1 MASLT
6 FDQESPY
13 DIDTFCGMSAQDQ
26 KDEIARLADHLET
39 IPGADNNGPTRRA
52 TYEALI
58 DEYSRRDAGV
68 NDAQILQQDNYMG
81 NVPADALGNANLGP
95 AVSMNGD
102 QAVFDDFSL
111 GTPAIPPPSK
121 SLTVAQIKDGLA
133 AMGVEIPQNV
143 KRKAQLLKLYEK
155 SYPDSP
161 EFGPQSP
168 PMTGMDGSSSSS
180 SGMSKESVG
189 SKSNNNSSSSGINL
203 SAQEL
208 PQVINAQPT
217 STEITRQYANIGR
230 TKLNTVFQR
239 MVQGAAIQGRGSL
252 NQRPR
257 YNAMM
262 AEATQ
267 RLSAASSFFETNK
280 KVFYLFTGRINV
292 GLGKS
297 IALRIAPGA
306 GNRQLSAVTTPPQS
320 SSSTLVPGYTTF
332 LVATQNPD
340 GTLVG
345 PPPSTEYGTYAYLT
359 QTLGT
364 PPQALEQ
371 LAQAGDRTF
380 HPELLDPNTLLQN
393 CLYTQD
399 ANTGSGYFYTQLPV
413 SREVLP
419 ADQAVSGDPDDHTR
433 MNLLYFMNPS
443 ELADCFEQG
452 LFHQLE
458 YYSDKFHT
466 SISARWKVH
475 LANHALTSSQ
485 PPTFMEKF
493 SMLRQ
498 VLMESFTGIEAFTG
512 NLDVAMGNPDTV
524 YLYMVYKHFVQLI
537 QKLTNELI
545 MLNTNEANAVQGQE
559 GRLNAARE
567 KKYTEL
573 RATIKEMD
581 AWNYSVQ
588 TSRTEDYMSANH
600 TNFSALGISRDPSD
614 FTAPYSTRRMATY
627 KIMEGTK
634 PPSCYPR
641 WMANTF
647 SAMKAV
653 EDTIGAQTPQQLDA
667 AVDLNVLLFNK
678 SRPTTQQMLIFGNT
692 QSILAEAQRNRD
704 QLLAASPQE
713 KLRLLSETR
722 ATSDNQTTV
731 GQEMA
736 KTNTAQ
742 ASHKAAV
749 LEVMA
754 MSDDDF
760 FALTGMQKAR
770 IRAQRALE
778 VLTHKLQNRNYQAFN
793 EGDMVEMPIAEKAAE
808 IRADVKAALQEN
820 RTGPSQTSLPSEVGA
835 NLPNPKVRI
844 KQDGINTAARDGI
857 PDIVY
862 TCSTSEGDISIF
874 QLALLSSS
882 SNVALANE
890 NLIKRAMVRDVSPN
904 TGIDVQTAARLLG
917 RTDGIFTPTDG
928 SMDIEERLYA
938 AKLEVLQAREL
949 LSNEEAQH
957 RADATILQ
965 MKRYQ
970 RAQEA
975 AMRQIVQ
982 LQLNDRQL
990 AALTQQQGQAQH
1002 TESQDRQAY
1011 IFKKYQLYKRKWM
1024 ALNRSWNELHR
1035 LDAVNVSED
1044 GTRPALPTWSET
1056 TGAQASQPAITASV
1070 RVLKVG
1076 IALRTF
1082 DFVTRNLGLAT
1093 ADPTSLT
1100 NRLRSSV
1107 FETDETLETTWNNG
1121 VLKSFGE
1128 WASTDPEVASNA
1140 SYTEAWY
1147 AGWLEQSRRLNQL
1160 VVDQVMEEQQAAE
1173 VARQQAARDAEAA
1186 RDAQRG
1192 EKRDGAGDEFLPD
1205 GRRKQPSSSSTT
1217 TTTTTTT
1224 SGSSNNNTDDDGDA
1238 TMTGG
1243 KRKNKTRKR
1252 KNKTKRRKKM
1262 KGGKK
1267 TKSKGKKKKSK
1278 TRRKRGGRDCKKIL
1292 KEEKVCDKK
1301 SWMKASRKLHPDKGG
1316 DGDKFRDMNECYQ
1329 ANKDSLSCDTKTETK
1344 IVNPAAQ
1351 INNEPLLLMDTLPEV
1366 SGKKAKEIFKQITAE

>member
-1 MASLT
+1 MVV
-6 FDQESPY
+6 
-13 DIDTFCGMSAQDQ
+13 
-26 KDEIARLADHLET
+26 
-39 IPGADNNGPTRRA
+39 PG
-52 TYEALI
+52 
-58 DEYSRRDAGV
+58 
-68 NDAQILQQDNYMG
+68 
-81 NVPADALGNANLGP
+81 
-95 AVSMNGD
+95 
-102 QAVFDDFSL
+102 
-111 GTPAIPPPSK
+111 
-121 SLTVAQIKDGLA
+121 
-133 AMGVEIPQNV
+133 
-143 KRKAQLLKLYEK
+143 
-155 SYPDSP
+155 
-161 EFGPQSP
+161 
-168 PMTGMDGSSSSS
+168 
-180 SGMSKESVG
+180 SGMSKEGVG
-189 SKSNNNSSSSGINL
+189 SSSSGINL
-203 SAQEL
+203 SAQVPAIE
-208 PQVINAQPT
+208 INSQPT
-217 STEITRQYANIGR
+217 STEITREYANIGR
-230 TKLNTVFQR
+230 AKLNTVFQR

-252 NQRPR
+252 NQRAR
-257 YNAMM
+257 YNDMM
-262 AEATQ
+262 AQATQ
-267 RLSAASSFFETNK
+267 RLSAATNFFETNK

-292 GLGKS
+292 GAGRS

-306 GNRQLSAVTTPPQS
+306 GNRQLSAITRQA
-320 SSSTLVPGYTTF
+320 TLVPGYTSF
-332 LVATQNPD
+332 VVARQNPD
-340 GTLVG
+340 GSLLG

-364 PPQALEQ
+364 PPQALQQ
-371 LAQAGDRTF
+371 LAVAGDRSF

-393 CLYTQD
+393 CLFTQD
-399 ANTGSGYFYTQLPV
+399 ANTGMGYFYTQIPV

-419 ADQAVSGDPDDHTR
+419 ADQGVSGNIDDHTR
-433 MNLLYFMNPS
+433 MNLLYFMNPP

-493 SMLRQ
+493 AMLRQ
-498 VLMESFTGIEAFTG
+498 VLMESFTGIEVWTSG
-512 NLDVAMGNPDTV
+512 LDVAMGNPDTV

-545 MLNTNEANAVQGQE
+545 MLNTNAANAVQGQE
-559 GRLNAARE
+559 GRLNAARD

-573 RATIKEMD
+573 RAAIKEMD
-581 AWNYSVQ
+581 SWNYSVQ
-588 TSRTEDYMSANH
+588 TSRAEDYMSANH

-614 FTAPYSTRRMATY
+614 FTTPYSTRRMATY
-627 KIMEGTK
+627 DIMGGTK

-653 EDTIGAQTPQQLDA
+653 EDSVGAQTQQQLDA
-667 AVDLNVLLFNK
+667 AVDLNVLLFNQ

-742 ASHKAAV
+742 AAHNAAV

-760 FALTGMQKAR
+760 FALTGMQKSR
-770 IRAQRALE
+770 IRAQRALQ
-778 VLTHKLQNRNYQAFN
+778 VLTQKLQNRNYQAFN
-793 EGDMVEMPIAEKAAE
+793 EGDMVEMPIAEKAAQ
-808 IRADVKAALQEN
+808 IRADLKAGQL
-820 RTGPSQTSLPSEVGA
+820 TQTSLPSEVGS

-844 KQDGINTAARDGI
+844 KQGGINTAAKEGI

-862 TCSTSEGDISIF
+862 TCSGKDGDISVF

-890 NLIKRAMVRDVSPN
+890 NLIKRAMQGDVSPN
-904 TGIDVQTAARLLG
+904 TGIDAQTAASLLG
-917 RTDGIFTPTDG
+917 RTDGIFTPTAG
-928 SMDIEERLYA
+928 NMDIEERLYA

-949 LSNEEAQH
+949 LNDQEAQH

-982 LQLNDRQL
+982 LQLNERQL

-1002 TESQDRQAY
+1002 TESQERQAY

-1035 LDAVNVSED
+1035 LDAVNVRED

-1056 TGAQASQPAITASV
+1056 TGAQASQSAITAPV

-1082 DFVTRNLGLAT
+1082 DFVTRNLGLAN
-1093 ADPTSLT
+1093 ADPNSLT
-1100 NRLRSSV
+1100 NRLRSTV
-1107 FETDETLETTWNNG
+1107 FETEETLETTWNNG
-1121 VLKSFGE
+1121 VLKSFSQ
-1128 WASTDPEVASNA
+1128 WASTDTEVASNA

-1147 AGWLEQSRRLNQL
+1147 ASWLEQSRRLNQL
-1160 VVDQVMEEQQAAE
+1160 VVDDVMREQQAAE
-1173 VARQQAARDAEAA
+1173 LARQQAQQQAQ
-1186 RDAQRG
+1186 DAQHAQRQG
-1192 EKRDGAGDEFLPD
+1192 DGARKD
-1205 GRRKQPSSSSTT
+1205 GSEVSNYDNEGAKVGEVRQRADSDSSEAS
-1217 TTTTTTT
+1217 
-1224 SGSSNNNTDDDGDA
+1224 GDA
-1238 TMTGG
+1238 GEMGG
-1243 KRKNKTRKR
+1243 GRRKNKTRKR

-1267 TKSKGKKKKSK
+1267 TKNKRKKKKSK

-1292 KEEKVCDKK
+1292 EEEKVCDKK
-1301 SWMKASRKLHPDKGG
+1301 SWMKASRKIHPDKGG
-1316 DGDKFRDMNECYQ
+1316 DADRFRNMNECYKE
-1329 ANKDSLSCDTKTETK
+1329 NKDTLSCSEESKITSSIAEKEEVIPKEDTKMEEKLHEIQKTPLMLENAPKEKPPKKKKELFKWTTDPNKLKK
-1344 IVNPAAQ
+1344 IFQ
-1351 INNEPLLLMDTLPEV
+1351 LD
-1366 SGKKAKEIFKQITAE
+1366 

>member
-1 MASLT
+1 MATLPQIM
-6 FDQESPY
+6 DM
-13 DIDTFCGMSAQDQ
+13 DTFCAQPAQDQ
-26 KDEIARLADHLET
+26 KDEIARLAEQLNT
-39 IPGADNNGPTRRA
+39 NPGPDNNGPTRRA
-52 TYEALI
+52 TYQALLDEAN
-58 DEYSRRDAGV
+58 SRQVAEQ
-68 NDAQILQQDNYMG
+68 DAQIDNYMG
-81 NVPADALGNANLGP
+81 NVPADAFGNANLGP

-102 QAVFDDFSL
+102 QAVFDEFSL

-121 SLTVAQIKDGLA
+121 SLTVAQIREGLA
-133 AMGVEIPQNV
+133 AMDIEIPQNV
-143 KRKAQLLKLYEK
+143 TRKADLLKLYETN
-155 SYPDSP
+155 YPPSP
-161 EFGPQSP
+161 QFSPQSP
-168 PMTGMDGSSSSS
+168 PMMGMDNNSS
-180 SGMSKESVG
+180 SGMSKEGVG
-189 SKSNNNSSSSGINL
+189 SSSKSSGSSSSGINL
-203 SAQEL
+203 SAQVPAIE
-208 PQVINAQPT
+208 INAQPT
-217 STEITRQYANIGR
+217 STEITREYANIGR
-230 TKLNTVFQR
+230 AKLNTVFQR

-252 NQRPR
+252 NQRTR
-257 YNAMM
+257 YNVMM

-267 RLSAASSFFETNK
+267 RLSAATNFFETNK

-292 GLGKS
+292 GAGRS

-306 GNRQLSAVTTPPQS
+306 GNRQLSAVTRQGGG
-320 SSSTLVPGYTTF
+320 SSTLVPGYTSF
-332 LVATQNPD
+332 VVARQNPD
-340 GTLVG
+340 GILLG

-364 PPQALEQ
+364 PPQTLQQ
-371 LAQAGDRTF
+371 LADAGDRTF

-393 CLYTQD
+393 CLYTRD
-399 ANTGSGYFYTQLPV
+399 ANTGMGYFYTQIPV

-419 ADQAVSGDPDDHTR
+419 ADQGVSSNTDDHTR
-433 MNLLYFMNPS
+433 MNLLYFMNPP

-485 PPTFMEKF
+485 PPSFLDKF
-493 SMLRQ
+493 NMLRQ
-498 VLMESFTGIEAFTG
+498 VLLESFTGIEAWTPA
-512 NLDVAMGNPDTV
+512 LDVAMGNPDTV

-545 MLNTNEANAVQGQE
+545 MLNTNASNAVQGQE
-559 GRLNAARE
+559 GLLNAARD

-573 RATIKEMD
+573 RAAIKEMD

-627 KIMEGTK
+627 KIMGGTK

-653 EDTIGAQTPQQLDA
+653 EDTVGAQTQQQLDA
-667 AVDLNVLLFNK
+667 AVDLNVLLFNQ

-742 ASHKAAV
+742 AAHNAAV
-749 LEVMA
+749 LEVMD

-760 FALTGMQKAR
+760 FALTGMQKSR
-770 IRAQRALE
+770 IRAQRALQ
-778 VLTHKLQNRNYQAFN
+778 VLTQKLQNRNYQAFN
-793 EGDMVEMPIAEKAAE
+793 EGDMVEMPIAEKAAQIRE
-808 IRADVKAALQEN
+808 IRAAVKAGQL
-820 RTGPSQTSLPSEVGA
+820 TQTSLPSEVGS

-844 KQDGINTAARDGI
+844 KQGGIKTDIEKDGI

-862 TCSTSEGDISIF
+862 TCSGPEGDLSIF

-890 NLIKRAMVRDVSPN
+890 NLIKRAMQGDVSPN
-904 TGIDVQTAARLLG
+904 TGIDAQTAARLLG
-917 RTDGIFTPTDG
+917 RTDGIFTPTAG
-928 SMDIEERLYA
+928 NMDIEERLYT

-970 RAQEA
+970 LAQEA

-982 LQLNDRQL
+982 LQLNERQL
-990 AALTQQQGQAQH
+990 AALTQQQGQVQH

-1035 LDAVNVSED
+1035 LDAVNVRED
-1044 GTRPALPTWSET
+1044 GTRPALPTWRET
-1056 TGAQASQPAITASV
+1056 TGAQASQPAITAPV

-1082 DFVTRNLGLAT
+1082 DFVTRNLGLAN
-1093 ADPTSLT
+1093 ADPTSIT
-1100 NRLRSSV
+1100 NRLRSTV

-1121 VLKSFGE
+1121 VLKSFSQ
-1128 WASTDPEVASNA
+1128 WASTDPEVAGNA

-1147 AGWLEQSRRLNQL
+1147 AGWLQQSRRLNQL
-1160 VVDQVMEEQQAAE
+1160 VVDQVMEEQQAE
-1173 VARQQAARDAEAA
+1173 ELERQQAARDAQ
-1186 RDAQRG
+1186 DAQEVQRLEG
-1192 EKRDGAGDEFLPD
+1192 RKRDIGQEEVEGDESIPRSD
-1205 GRRKQPSSSSTT
+1205 DQRKKPASSSS
-1217 TTTTTTT
+1217 TTTTTT
-1224 SGSSNNNTDDDGDA
+1224 SGSSNNNTDGDGDGDV
-1238 TMTGG
+1238 TMMGG

-1267 TKSKGKKKKSK
+1267 TKSKRKKKKSK

-1316 DGDKFRDMNECYQ
+1316 DGDRFRDMNECYQ
-1329 ANKDSLSCDTKTETK
+1329 ANKGSLSCDSETK
-1344 IVNPAAQ
+1344 IVNPDNQ

>member
-1 MASLT
+1 MASLAYDED
-6 FDQESPY
+6 DQQPY
-13 DIDTFCGMSAQDQ
+13 DIDTFCTFSASDQ
-26 KDEIARLADHLET
+26 RDEITRLAGVLATE
-39 IPGADNNGPTRRA
+39 PGPVNNGKTRKT
-52 TYEALI
+52 TYQALI
-58 DEYSRRDAGV
+58 DEYNSRDAGV
-68 NDAQILQQDNYMG
+68 SQAQQGVFDINP
-81 NVPADALGNANLGP
+81 PAQVVGNANLGP
-95 AVSMNGD
+95 AVSMNGN

-111 GTPAIPPPSK
+111 GTPAIPPPSN
-121 SLTVAQIKDGLA
+121 SLTVAQIKEGLR
-133 AMGVEIPQNV
+133 AMGVLIPQDV
-143 KRKAQLLKLYEK
+143 KKKAELLKLYKK
-155 SYPDSP
+155 SYPESP
-161 EFGPQSP
+161 QFSPQSP
-168 PMTGMDGSSSSS
+168 PMMAQPSSSSSSSSSS
-180 SGMSKESVG
+180 SGMSKEGVG
-189 SKSNNNSSSSGINL
+189 SSSSGINL
-203 SAQEL
+203 SAQVPAIE
-208 PQVINAQPT
+208 INSQPT
-217 STEITRQYANIGR
+217 STEITREYANIGR
-230 TKLNTVFQR
+230 QKLNTVFQR

-262 AEATQ
+262 AQATQ
-267 RLSAASSFFETNK
+267 RLSAATNFFETNK

-292 GLGKS
+292 GAGRS

-306 GNRQLSAVTTPPQS
+306 GNPQLSAVTGQA
-320 SSSTLVPGYTTF
+320 TLVPGYTSF
-332 LVATQNPD
+332 VVATQNPD
-340 GTLVG
+340 GSLLG

-364 PPQALEQ
+364 PPQNLQQ
-371 LAQAGDRTF
+371 LAVAGDRTF

-393 CLYTQD
+393 CLYTRD
-399 ANTGSGYFYTQLPV
+399 ANTGMGYFYTQIPV

-419 ADQAVSGDPDDHTR
+419 ADQVVSGNPDDHTR

-475 LANHALTSSQ
+475 LANHALTNSQ

-493 SMLRQ
+493 TMLRQ

-512 NLDVAMGNPDTV
+512 GLDVAMGNPDTV
-524 YLYMVYKHFVQLI
+524 YLYMVYKHFVKLI

-545 MLNTNEANAVQGQE
+545 MLNTNASNAVQGQE
-559 GRLNAARE
+559 GRLNAARD

-573 RATIKEMD
+573 RAAIKEMD

-588 TSRTEDYMSANH
+588 TSRAEDYMSANH

-614 FTAPYSTRRMATY
+614 FTTPYSTRKMATY
-627 KIMEGTK
+627 DIMGGTK

-653 EDTIGAQTPQQLDA
+653 EDTVGAQTQQQLDA
-667 AVDLNVLLFNK
+667 AVDLNVLLFNQ

-704 QLLAASPQE
+704 QLLAATPQE

-742 ASHKAAV
+742 AAHNAAV

-770 IRAQRALE
+770 IRAQRALQ
-778 VLTHKLQNRNYQAFN
+778 VLTQKLQNRNYQAFN
-793 EGDMVEMPIAEKAAE
+793 EGDMVEMPIAEKAAQ
-808 IRADVKAALQEN
+808 IRAAVKAGQL
-820 RTGPSQTSLPSEVGA
+820 TQTSLPSEVGS

-844 KQDGINTAARDGI
+844 KQGGINTAAKDGI

-862 TCSTSEGDISIF
+862 TCSGPNGDISIF

-890 NLIKRAMVRDVSPN
+890 NLIKRAMQGDVSPN
-904 TGIDVQTAARLLG
+904 TGIDAQTAASLLG
-917 RTDGIFTPTDG
+917 RTDGIFTPTAG
-928 SMDIEERLYA
+928 NMDIEERLYA

-949 LSNEEAQH
+949 LNDQEAQH

-982 LQLNDRQL
+982 LQLNERQL
-990 AALTQQQGQAQH
+990 AALTEQQGNANH
-1002 TESQDRQAY
+1002 TERQERQAY

-1035 LDAVNVSED
+1035 LDAVNVRQD

-1056 TGAQASQPAITASV
+1056 TGAQASQSAITAPV

-1082 DFVTRNLGLAT
+1082 DFVTRNLGLAND
-1093 ADPTSLT
+1093 DPTSLT
-1100 NRLRSSV
+1100 NRLRSTV

-1121 VLKSFGE
+1121 VLKSFSQ
-1128 WASTDPEVASNA
+1128 WASTDPEVAGNA
-1140 SYTEAWY
+1140 FYSEAWY
-1147 AGWLEQSRRLNQL
+1147 ASWLEQSRRLNQL
-1160 VVDQVMEEQQAAE
+1160 VVDQVMEEQQQIE
-1173 VARQQAARDAEAA
+1173 QQQAAQKQAVQQAEEV
-1186 RDAQRG
+1186 RQAQRVS
-1192 EKRDGAGDEFLPD
+1192 EHKEGDEFLPD
-1205 GRRKQPSSSSTT
+1205 GRRKQPSSSSSSTT
-1217 TTTTTTT
+1217 TTTNT
-1224 SGSSNNNTDDDGDA
+1224 GSSNNDGDGDA
-1238 TMTGG
+1238 MMQGG
-1243 KRKNKTRKR
+1243 RRKKKTR
-1252 KNKTKRRKKM
+1252 KRRKKM

-1267 TKSKGKKKKSK
+1267 TKSKRKNKKKKKKIK
-1278 TRRKRGGRDCKKIL
+1278 TRRKNGGNQNIYNLD
-1292 KEEKVCDKK
+1292 
-1301 SWMKASRKLHPDKGG
+1301 ASKTLLPGSTKLTSE
-1316 DGDKFRDMNECYQ
+1316 NY
-1329 ANKDSLSCDTKTETK
+1329 KD
-1344 IVNPAAQ
+1344 
-1351 INNEPLLLMDTLPEV
+1351 LL
-1366 SGKKAKEIFKQITAE
+1366 GF

>member
-1 MASLT
+1 MASLAYDED
-6 FDQESPY
+6 DQQPY
-13 DIDTFCGMSAQDQ
+13 DIDTFCNFSAGKQRE
-26 KDEIARLADHLET
+26 EINKLAGVLET
-39 IPGADNNGPTRRA
+39 APGPMNNKDARIN

-58 DEYSRRDAGV
+58 DEYNSRDAGV
-68 NDAQILQQDNYMG
+68 NQAQQGVFDNNPPAQD
-81 NVPADALGNANLGP
+81 VGNANLGP

-102 QAVFDDFSL
+102 QAVFEDFSL
-111 GTPAIPPPSK
+111 GAPTIPPPSK
-121 SLTVAQIKDGLA
+121 SLTVAQIKEGLR
-133 AMGVEIPQNV
+133 AMGVDIPKDV
-143 KRKAQLLKLYEK
+143 KKKAELLKLYETH
-155 SYPDSP
+155 YPQSP
-161 EFGPQSP
+161 QFSPQSP
-168 PMTGMDGSSSSS
+168 PMMGMDVSSS
-180 SGMSKESVG
+180 SGMSKEGVG
-189 SKSNNNSSSSGINL
+189 SSSKSSSSSSSGINL
-203 SAQEL
+203 SAQVPAIE
-208 PQVINAQPT
+208 INSQPT
-217 STEITRQYANIGR
+217 STEITREYANIGR
-230 TKLNTVFQR
+230 AKLNTVFQR

-252 NQRPR
+252 NQRAR
-257 YNAMM
+257 YNDMM
-262 AEATQ
+262 AQATQ
-267 RLSAASSFFETNK
+267 RLSAATNFFETNK

-292 GLGKS
+292 GAGRS

-306 GNRQLSAVTTPPQS
+306 GNPQLSAVTRQGGGS
-320 SSSTLVPGYTTF
+320 ATLVPGYTSF
-332 LVATQNPD
+332 VVARQNPD
-340 GTLVG
+340 GSLLG

-364 PPQALEQ
+364 PPQNLQQ
-371 LAQAGDRTF
+371 LAVAGDRTF

-399 ANTGSGYFYTQLPV
+399 ANTGMGYFYTQIPV

-419 ADQAVSGDPDDHTR
+419 ADQGVSDNTDDHTR

-475 LANHALTSSQ
+475 LANHALTNSQ

-493 SMLRQ
+493 TMLRQ

-512 NLDVAMGNPDTV
+512 GLDVAMGNPDTV
-524 YLYMVYKHFVQLI
+524 YLYMVYKHFVRLI

-545 MLNTNEANAVQGQE
+545 MLNTNASNAVQGQE
-559 GRLNAARE
+559 GRLNAARD

-573 RATIKEMD
+573 RAAIKEMD
-581 AWNYSVQ
+581 TWNYSVQ
-588 TSRTEDYMSANH
+588 TSRAEDYMSANH

-614 FTAPYSTRRMATY
+614 FTTPYSTRRMATY
-627 KIMEGTK
+627 NIMGGTK

-653 EDTIGAQTPQQLDA
+653 EDTVGAQTQQQLDA
-667 AVDLNVLLFNK
+667 AVDLNVLLFNQ

-692 QSILAEAQRNRD
+692 QSILADAQRNRD

-742 ASHKAAV
+742 AAHNAAV

-760 FALTGMQKAR
+760 FALTGMQKSR

-778 VLTHKLQNRNYQAFN
+778 VLTDKLQNRNYQAFN
-793 EGDMVEMPIAEKAAE
+793 EGDMVEMPIAEKAAQ
-808 IRADVKAALQEN
+808 IRAAVKAGQL
-820 RTGPSQTSLPSEVGA
+820 TQTSLPSEVGS

-844 KQDGINTAARDGI
+844 KQGGINTAARDGI

-862 TCSTSEGDISIF
+862 TCSSPDGDISIF

-890 NLIKRAMVRDVSPN
+890 NLIKRAMQGDVSPN
-904 TGIDVQTAARLLG
+904 TGIDAQTAASLLG
-917 RTDGIFTPTDG
+917 RTDGIFTPTAG
-928 SMDIEERLYA
+928 NMDIEERLYT

-949 LSNEEAQH
+949 LNDQEAQH

-982 LQLNDRQL
+982 LQLNQRQL
-990 AALTQQQGQAQH
+990 AALTEQQGQAQH
-1002 TESQDRQAY
+1002 TESQDRQSY

-1035 LDAVNVSED
+1035 LDAVNVRED

-1056 TGAQASQPAITASV
+1056 TGAQASQPAITAPV

-1082 DFVTRNLGLAT
+1082 DFVTRNLGLANS
-1093 ADPTSLT
+1093 DPSSLT

-1121 VLKSFGE
+1121 VLKSFSQ
-1128 WASTDPEVASNA
+1128 WASTDPEVAGNA
-1140 SYTEAWY
+1140 SYSEAWY

-1173 VARQQAARDAEAA
+1173 LAQQQAQQQAL
-1186 RDAQRG
+1186 DAQHAQRQG
-1192 EKRDGAGDEFLPD
+1192 DGARKDGSEVSNYDDEGANVGEVRPRADSED
-1205 GRRKQPSSSSTT
+1205 G
-1217 TTTTTTT
+1217 
-1224 SGSSNNNTDDDGDA
+1224 N
-1238 TMTGG
+1238 MGG
-1243 KRKNKTRKR
+1243 GRRKNKTRKR

-1267 TKSKGKKKKSK
+1267 TKSKRKKKKSK

-1301 SWMKASRKLHPDKGG
+1301 TWMKASRKLHPDKGG
-1316 DGDKFRDMNECYQ
+1316 DGDRFRDMNECYQ
-1329 ANKDSLSCDTKTETK
+1329 ANKGSLSCDTEIK
-1344 IVNPAAQ
+1344 IVNPDNQ
-1351 INNEPLLLMDTLPEV
+1351 IKNEPLLLMDTLPEV

>member
-1 MASLT
+1 MASLAYDED
-6 FDQESPY
+6 DQQPY
-13 DIDTFCGMSAQDQ
+13 DIDTFCSFSASDQ
-26 KDEIARLADHLET
+26 KDEITRLAEVLGT
-39 IPGADNNGPTRRA
+39 APGPMNNGKTRKT
-52 TYEALI
+52 TYQALI
-58 DEYSRRDAGV
+58 DEYNSRDAGV
-68 NDAQILQQDNYMG
+68 NQAQQGVFDINPPEQD
-81 NVPADALGNANLGP
+81 VGNANLGP

-102 QAVFDDFSL
+102 QAVFEDFSL
-111 GTPAIPPPSK
+111 GAPTIPPPSK
-121 SLTVAQIKDGLA
+121 SLTVAQIRAGLD

-143 KRKAQLLKLYEK
+143 TRKAQLLKLYEK
-155 SYPDSP
+155 SYPQSP
-161 EFGPQSP
+161 QFSPQSP
-168 PMTGMDGSSSSS
+168 PMMAQHSSSSSSSS
-180 SGMSKESVG
+180 SGMSKEADG
-189 SKSNNNSSSSGINL
+189 GINL
-203 SAQEL
+203 SANVPAIE
-208 PQVINAQPT
+208 INSQPT
-217 STEITRQYANIGR
+217 STEITREYANIGR
-230 TKLNTVFQR
+230 QKLNTVFQR

-252 NQRPR
+252 NQRAR
-257 YNAMM
+257 YNDMM
-262 AEATQ
+262 AQATQ
-267 RLSAASSFFETNK
+267 RLSAATNFFETNK

-292 GLGKS
+292 GAGRS

-306 GNRQLSAVTTPPQS
+306 GNRELSVVTRQA
-320 SSSTLVPGYTTF
+320 TLVPGYTSF
-332 LVATQNPD
+332 VVARQNPD
-340 GTLVG
+340 GSLLG

-364 PPQALEQ
+364 PPQTLQQ
-371 LAQAGDRTF
+371 LADAGDRSF

-399 ANTGSGYFYTQLPV
+399 ANTGMGYYYTQIPV

-419 ADQAVSGDPDDHTR
+419 ADQGVSVNPDDHTR

-458 YYSDKFHT
+458 YYSDQFHT

-475 LANHALTSSQ
+475 LANHALKNPQ

-493 SMLRQ
+493 TMLRQ
-498 VLMESFTGIEAFTG
+498 VLIESFTGIEAWTAG
-512 NLDVAMGNPDTV
+512 LDVAMGNPDTV
-524 YLYMVYKHFVQLI
+524 YLYMVYKHFVRLI

-545 MLNTNEANAVQGQE
+545 MLNTNASNAVQGQE

-573 RATIKEMD
+573 RAAIKEMD
-581 AWNYSVQ
+581 SWNYSVQ
-588 TSRTEDYMSANH
+588 TSRTEDYMTANH

-614 FTAPYSTRRMATY
+614 FTTPYSTRRMATY
-627 KIMEGTK
+627 NIMGGTK

-653 EDTIGAQTPQQLDA
+653 EDSIGAQTQQQLDA
-667 AVDLNVLLFNK
+667 AVDLNVLLFNQ

-692 QSILAEAQRNRD
+692 QSILTEAQRNRD

-722 ATSDNQTTV
+722 ATSDNQSTV

-742 ASHKAAV
+742 AAHNAAA
-749 LEVMA
+749 LEVIA

-770 IRAQRALE
+770 IRAQRALQ
-778 VLTHKLQNRNYQAFN
+778 VLTQKLQNRNYQAFN
-793 EGDMVEMPIAEKAAE
+793 EGDMVEMPIAEKAAQ
-808 IRADVKAALQEN
+808 IRADVKAGQL
-820 RTGPSQTSLPSEVGA
+820 TQTSLPSEVGS

-844 KQDGINTAARDGI
+844 KQGGINRAAKDGI

-862 TCSTSEGDISIF
+862 TCSGPDGDISIF

-890 NLIKRAMVRDVSPN
+890 NLIKRAMQGDVSPN
-904 TGIDVQTAARLLG
+904 TGIDAQTAASLLG
-917 RTDGIFTPTDG
+917 RTDGIFTPTAG
-928 SMDIEERLYA
+928 NMDIEERLYA

-949 LSNEEAQH
+949 LNDQEAQH

-982 LQLNDRQL
+982 LQLNERQL
-990 AALTQQQGQAQH
+990 AALTQQQGNANH
-1002 TESQDRQAY
+1002 TESQERQAY
-1011 IFKKYQLYKRKWM
+1011 IFKKYQLYRRKWM

-1035 LDAVNVSED
+1035 LDAVDVSDD

-1056 TGAQASQPAITASV
+1056 TGAQASQPAITAPV

-1082 DFVTRNLGLAT
+1082 DFVTRNLGLAN

-1100 NRLRSSV
+1100 NRLRSTV

-1121 VLKSFGE
+1121 VLKSFSQ
-1128 WASTDPEVASNA
+1128 WASTDPEVAGNA

-1147 AGWLEQSRRLNQL
+1147 ASWLEQSRRLNQL

-1173 VARQQAARDAEAA
+1173 LARQQAVQQAQQAQE
-1186 RDAQRG
+1186 AQR
-1192 EKRDGAGDEFLPD
+1192 EAKRDSNEGDEVQTYD
-1205 GRRKQPSSSSTT
+1205 DGAQVGHVRQRANSDEGVVSGDDNEAVMGGGRRK
-1217 TTTTTTT
+1217 
-1224 SGSSNNNTDDDGDA
+1224 
-1238 TMTGG
+1238 
-1243 KRKNKTRKR
+1243 KKTRKR
-1252 KNKTKRRKKM
+1252 RKNTRRRKKM

-1267 TKSKGKKKKSK
+1267 TKNKRKNKKSK
-1278 TRRKRGGRDCKKIL
+1278 TRRKRGSGGASCKKN
-1292 KEEKVCDKK
+1292 KDCSDGKK
-1301 SWMKASRKLHPDKGG
+1301 CLPGGTQNLEGVDGECVPKPVFVFHMKARGQKK
-1316 DGDKFRDMNECYQ
+1316 RDERAAAKNKETPEIDLSDFPQEESEIINE
-1329 ANKDSLSCDTKTETK
+1329 NKKYEVDITK
-1344 IVNPAAQ
+1344 INLG
-1351 INNEPLLLMDTLPEV
+1351 NNWSAL
-1366 SGKKAKEIFKQITAE
+1366 S